1 MPESKETVTVE
12 KALALGLEHYEAK
25 RLPEAENVYTQIL
38 RKYPNQHVALHM
50 LGLIAYQVNKHDV
63 AIELITKALKISSN
77 YVDAH
82 NNLGIV
88 LQSSGRQ
95 KEAIASFNKALAINP
110 EFPAAHNNLGI
121 TNYQLGDVNA
131 AIERYRIAIR
141 IHSSYFDAHL
151 NLGVALAHIGR
162 LEEAVVS
169 YKNALEIRTD
179 HPECY
184 NNLGNTFRALGRFE
198 DSVECYQRAVE
209 LKPDYS
215 EAHNNLGNI
224 LRDDNRRHEAISSY
238 RNALLFDPGFEM
250 AQHNI
255 GTTLQEL
262 GRMEE
267 AIGAL
272 EKIDTDLSRPALLE
286 CIYACK
292 NTSRFFL
299 ELNRISKQDKK
310 NVGVAAISAFGSHQ
324 FGQPDPYPF
333 CPNSMDFIS
342 AENLIGKNL
351 IDQEFLITLRQAL
364 FDSNLG
370 GGNQSLLHS
379 GFQSAG
385 TLFLEPYGILEELQT
400 ILKTEIKN
408 YFLNLESRNYPYIK
422 LRPENYILRG
432 WYIVMERGGF
442 LKPHNHPSGWLSG
455 VLYIKIP
462 EKRNE
467 EANIEFGLHG
477 KDLPI
482 LNLEYPKMIYPV
494 VEGDLIMFPSSL
506 FHRTLPFQN
515 GDERICVAF
524 DLMPSEPD
532 KLNNTFKRQV
542 VGE

>member
-1 MPESKETVTVE
+1 MSESKETVTVE
-12 KALALGLEHYEAK
+12 KALALGFEHYEAK

-38 RKYPNQHVALHM
+38 QTYPNQHVAIHM
-50 LGLIAYQVNKHDV
+50 LGLIAYQVNKNDV
-63 AIELITKALKISSN
+63 AIELITKAIKISSN
-77 YVDAH
+77 YAEAH

-88 LQSSGRQ
+88 LQSSGRP
-95 KEAIASFNKALAINP
+95 KEAAASFNNALAINP

-121 TNYQLGDVNA
+121 TNYQLGDVSA
-131 AIERYRIAIR
+131 AIERYRSAIR
-141 IHSSYFDAHL
+141 IQSAYFDAHL

-169 YKNALEIRTD
+169 YRNALEIQTD

-184 NNLGNTFRALGRFE
+184 NNLGNTYRALGQFK
-198 DSVECYQRAVE
+198 DSIECYQRAVE
-209 LKPDYS
+209 LKPDYA
-215 EAHNNLGNI
+215 EAYNSLGNT

-238 RNALLFDPGFEM
+238 QNALLADPKFEM
-250 AQHNI
+250 ARHNI

-267 AIGAL
+267 AIGSL

-286 CIYACK
+286 CVYSCN

-299 ELNRISKQDKK
+299 ELKRITKQDET
-310 NVGVAAISAFGSHQ
+310 NVGVAAISAFGSQQ

-342 AENLIGKNL
+342 SENLIGKNL
-351 IDQEFLITLRQAL
+351 IDQEFLITLRKAL
-364 FDSNLG
+364 LDSQLG

-385 TLFLEPYGILEELQT
+385 TLFVEPRGVIEELQT
-400 ILKTEIKN
+400 ILQTEIKN
-408 YFLNLESRNYPYIK
+408 YFVNLQSRNCPYIE
-422 LRPENYILRG
+422 LRPESFVLRG

-455 VLYIKIP
+455 VLYIKVP
-462 EKRNE
+462 TRRNE

-482 LNLEYPKMIYPV
+482 LNQEYPKIIYPV

-506 FHRTLPFQN
+506 FHRTIPFTSN
-515 GDERICVAF
+515 EERLCIAF
-524 DLMPSEPD
+524 DLLPSTTGQ
-532 KLNNTFKRQV
+532 KVN
-542 VGE
+542 